1 MTRHI
6 PPILSR
12 PRRILLDL
20 ILYIIAFIL
29 AVLFLVPDAES
40 ADKGTLD
47 EFFKDKCVLCDCSK
61 HFDEDK
67 LKAALEEGMRAAL
80 EER

>member
-1 MTRHI
+1 MKEHKYTKY
-6 PPILSR
+6 R
-12 PRRILLDL
+12 PEWCEHPDFESIG
-20 ILYIIAFIL
+20 YCWGL
-29 AVLFLVPDAES
+29 AVH

-47 EFFKDKCVLCDCSK
+47 EFFKDKCALCDCSK
-61 HFDEDK
+61 HFDEDA

>member
-1 MTRHI
+1 
-6 PPILSR
+6 
-12 PRRILLDL
+12 
-20 ILYIIAFIL
+20 L
-29 AVLFLVPDAES
+29 AVH